1 MSSCYLKECVCKL
14 SRFSHVCR
22 FSTLWT
28 VARQAPLSMGFSRQ
42 EYCNGLPSP
51 PPGELPDP
59 RVKPA
64 SPVSLALQVD
74 SLSLSHRWKALGI
87 WVKFWV
93 LALVA
98 TFYIVSSF
106 ECHNDPPGFYPAF
119 WALLILH
126 YDIPIWLPW
135 KGRQV
140 GQTCLKPRSHGKW
153 WRQEAHQALTLWRRT
168 PWAAQPQ
175 LHTGGHSNAGAKMG
189 MIDGKCARADAKINC
204 KTFTFKMRSWNSSK
218 RESTHREGR
227 GRHRT
232 GKLVS
237 QIHFWERSSQG
248 TFMSFFKGLMF
259 IRWSYLQSRN
269 KDNRRR
275 ERKYG
280 HQGKKAGVRWT
291 GIHIYTLLMS

>member
-1 MSSCYLKECVCKL
+1 MSSYYLKECVCKL
-14 SRFSHVCR
+14 SRFSHVHR

-42 EYCNGLPSP
+42 EYCSGLLSP

-64 SPVSLALQVD
+64 FPVSLALQVD

-98 TFYIVSSF
+98 TFYIVFSF
-106 ECHNDPPGFYPAF
+106 ECHNDPPEFYPAF

-153 WRQEAHQALTLWRRT
+153 WRREAPQALTLAQDSLSCAATAAHRQPRQRRSKNGNDR
-168 PWAAQPQ
+168 Q
-175 LHTGGHSNAGAKMG
+175 
-189 MIDGKCARADAKINC
+189 KIC
-204 KTFTFKMRSWNSSK
+204 SS
-218 RESTHREGR
+218 GCQN
-227 GRHRT
+227 
-232 GKLVS
+232 KL
-237 QIHFWERSSQG
+237 Q
-248 TFMSFFKGLMF
+248 
-259 IRWSYLQSRN
+259 N
-269 KDNRRR
+269 
-275 ERKYG
+275 
-280 HQGKKAGVRWT
+280 
-291 GIHIYTLLMS
+291 IYF